1 MRPIRRLLRRVLN
14 RFGYDVHRIGF
25 GRDLM
30 DFIRS
35 REIDVVLDVG
45 ANVGQFGESLRAG
58 GFLGKIISFEPLSAA
73 YEALAVKAEADGNWD
88 SHHFALG
95 AKTERRSIN
104 VAAMSVFSSL
114 LPFTA
119 AAGRHHSG
127 ATLARCEEIDIRTL
141 DEVCPRLS
149 GKTLLKI
156 DTQGY
161 EQPVLEGGRCTL
173 PMMRGVLME
182 LPIVS
187 LYQQTWQLHEA
198 IVFMADAGFVPAQFH
213 PVSYHTRDSVS
224 LIEVDCLFRR
234 HDSRIDWDKSR
245 AEDA

>member
-88 SHHFALG
+88 THHFALG
-95 AKTERRSIN
+95 AKIDQRCGDVGVQLVIAVHRGRRT
-104 VAAMSVFSSL
+104 
-114 LPFTA
+114 P
-119 AAGRHHSG
+119 
-127 ATLARCEEIDIRTL
+127 
-141 DEVCPRLS
+141 P
-149 GKTLLKI
+149 
-156 DTQGY
+156 
-161 EQPVLEGGRCTL
+161 
-173 PMMRGVLME
+173 
-182 LPIVS
+182 
-187 LYQQTWQLHEA
+187 
-198 IVFMADAGFVPAQFH
+198 
-213 PVSYHTRDSVS
+213 
-224 LIEVDCLFRR
+224 
-234 HDSRIDWDKSR
+234 
-245 AEDA
+245 